1 MSDRHIM
8 REDISNSVARIPAGV
23 PALTPIDSHSHQHS
37 PFTYKLKLFIVSSL
51 PNKNSL
57 GCEPN
62 HPSAGM
68 TNWRYPISYLLRVL
82 HASTSK
88 GPQSF
93 AAALSKSPQSLIVA
107 IECWSAL
114 CPSLQETFC
123 CIRTPSYQCLKAT
136 FPNSQI
142 ISKRCEHST
151 SSTHFNPRFTFKILE
166 RFSCELCECV
176 NEIRPLRHFLPPP
189 PGHS

>member
-37 PFTYKLKLFIVSSL
+37 PFTYNMKLFIVSSL

-62 HPSAGM
+62 HPSCSRHDKLEIPNFLLTAGASCKHFER
-68 TNWRYPISYLLRVL
+68 TAKFRGGIKQKSSVLNRSHRVL
-82 HASTSK
+82 A
-88 GPQSF
+88 G
-93 AAALSKSPQSLIVA
+93 ALSVTSGSV
-107 IECWSAL
+107 
-114 CPSLQETFC
+114 
-123 CIRTPSYQCLKAT
+123 SYQCLKVT